1 MTRRLLLV
9 CMVLAGCGRAE
20 RADAPAASDSAAA
33 RWAAALAASE
43 ARLAS
48 APEDAALLFEVG
60 WRRAGAEERAAALA
74 LLERVVA
81 TGAGLD
87 PEGTPYD
94 GLVGDPAYR
103 ALLARIRR
111 ENPPVTDG
119 VPAFTIPE
127 PDLIPEGIAF
137 DSASRRFFVG
147 SLAKRKIVAVSPDG
161 AVTDFV
167 PSGRDGLVAVLGL
180 RVDAPRRLLWA
191 ACLFRSRAGEEAG
204 EHERSGVAAFDLAT
218 GRMARRIV
226 LDSAGHLLND
236 LVVTRSG
243 DLYVTDTEAGALYT
257 LAPGGDRLDLII
269 DSTRVFRPNGIAL
282 APDESRLFVA
292 AWPAIVVVEPRTRA
306 VTPLRQPPHV
316 VTGGVDGLY
325 FHEGSL
331 VGVQNDVHP
340 GRVVRYWLSPG
351 LDSIVRAEVL
361 QSYHPRFAQ
370 PTTGAIA
377 GDGFY
382 LLANPQLAKLRPDW
396 TTVPLEQL
404 DPVVILRVALRPARP

>member
-1 MTRRLLLV
+1 VDRAADT
-9 CMVLAGCGRAE
+9 AASESAAE
-20 RADAPAASDSAAA
+20 RRAAA
-33 RWAAALAASE
+33 IAAAE

-60 WRRAGAEERAAALA
+60 WLRARAGERAAALA

-81 TGAGLD
+81 KRTGID
-87 PEGTPYD
+87 PEGTPFD
-94 GLVGDPAYR
+94 SLGDDPAYR
-103 ALLARIRR
+103 DLLARIRR

-119 VPAFTIPE
+119 VPAFTIAE
-127 PDLIPEGIAF
+127 RDLIPEGIAY
-137 DSASRRFFVG
+137 DPESHRFFVG
-147 SLAKRKIVAVSPDG
+147 SIHKRKIVVVSPDG
-161 AVTDFV
+161 AAADFV
-167 PSGRDGLVAVLGL
+167 PSGRDGLGSVLGL

-204 EHERSGVAAFDLAT
+204 EDERSGLAAFDLAT
-218 GRMARRIV
+218 GRMARHLL

-236 LVVTRSG
+236 LVVTRAG
-243 DLYVTDTEAGALYT
+243 DVYVTDTEAGALYH
-257 LAPGGDRLDLII
+257 LAPGGDRLELVLDN
-269 DSTRVFRPNGIAL
+269 TRVFRPNGIAL

-292 AWPAIVVVEPRTRA
+292 AWPAIVVVEPRTRT
-306 VTPLRQPPHV
+306 VTPLRQPPNV

-331 VGVQNDVHP
+331 IGVQNDVHP
-340 GRVVRYWLSPG
+340 GRVVRYRLSPG

-370 PTTGAIA
+370 PTTGAVA
-377 GDGFY
+377 GDDFY
-382 LLANPQLAKLRPDW
+382 LLANPQLAKQRPNG

-404 DPVVILRVALRPARP
+404 DPVVILRVALRPASP